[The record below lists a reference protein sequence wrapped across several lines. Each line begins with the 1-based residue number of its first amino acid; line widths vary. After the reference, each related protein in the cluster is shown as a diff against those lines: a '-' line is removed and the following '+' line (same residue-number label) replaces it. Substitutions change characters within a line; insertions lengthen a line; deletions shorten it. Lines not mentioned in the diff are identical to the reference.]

1 MHAKNCC
8 QGLENFQKRHAAR
21 MQQLKAN
28 GQLLQ
33 NSSPQDA
40 SEQTKQNEQNDTEI
54 VEPPQKM
61 RKVVIANVE
70 MLVEEGST
78 ITIGGVP
85 VKF

>member
-1 MHAKNCC
+1 
-8 QGLENFQKRHAAR
+8 

-40 SEQTKQNEQNDTEI
+40 SEQTKQNEKNDTEI

-85 VKF
+85 VKFWIGVEYICMQYAHALLG